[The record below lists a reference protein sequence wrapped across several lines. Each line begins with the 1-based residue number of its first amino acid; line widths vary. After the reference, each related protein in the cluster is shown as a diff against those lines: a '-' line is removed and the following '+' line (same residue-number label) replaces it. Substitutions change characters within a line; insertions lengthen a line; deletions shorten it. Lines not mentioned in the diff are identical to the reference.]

1 MCDIQR
7 GPFLTDLVFI
17 EDGNPNEIEGL
28 TNITKRILAYR
39 TISLVLRGQAVAY
52 ELEKMPRMYTYLYLL
67 SDELS
72 ENAIEKLSNQRI
84 EEEQRMAREA
94 GL

>member
-1 MCDIQR
+1 MY
-7 GPFLTDLVFI
+7 I

-52 ELEKMPRMYTYLYLL
+52 ELEKMPRLYTYLYLL
-67 SDELS
+67 SEELS
-72 ENAIEKLSNQRI
+72 EQDIEKIAKQRYD
-84 EEEQRMAREA
+84 EEKECQ
-94 GL
+94 

>member
-1 MCDIQR
+1 MY
-7 GPFLTDLVFI
+7 I

-52 ELEKMPRMYTYLYLL
+52 ELEKMPRLYTYLYLL
-67 SDELS
+67 SEELS
-72 ENAIEKLSNQRI
+72 EQDIEKIAKQRYD
-84 EEEQRMAREA
+84 EEQRMSINS
-94 GL
+94 